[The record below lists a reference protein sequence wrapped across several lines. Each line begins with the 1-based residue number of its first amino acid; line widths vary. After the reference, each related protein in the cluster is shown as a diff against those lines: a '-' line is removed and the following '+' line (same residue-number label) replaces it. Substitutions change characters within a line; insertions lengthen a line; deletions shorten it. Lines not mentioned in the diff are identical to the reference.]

1 MNNDDRCFCEL
12 APLYALDLLDE
23 QEKAWVEQQ
32 AAASSDLADELADIQ
47 ATVGAISYSAES
59 VPMAADLKDRLF
71 QQLNQEPVESVRELP
86 RRRVKSQT
94 LDLSELPMGGRSSSR
109 RRSRQWLQVGGAIAA
124 LALITLL
131 VDNYRLR
138 QTTQE
143 TQAVIAALQQP
154 DTILYTLRGT
164 EKATDASGSL
174 VVNSTQKTLTI
185 LVQNLPQLPSDQTY
199 RLWAMP
205 KGSTKPSFCGQF
217 NRPAKTPTQ
226 LANSDAVCSTDVSQ
240 MLITVESA
248 TAPLVP
254 AGSLVMKSVL

>member
-23 QEKAWVEQQ
+23 QERAWVEQQ
-32 AAASSDLADELADIQ
+32 AAASSDLATELVEIQ
-47 ATVGAISYSAES
+47 ATVGAISYSAEP

-71 QQLNQEPVESVRELP
+71 QQLTQEQVEPVRELP
-86 RRRVKSQT
+86 PRQAEAQRI
-94 LDLSELPMGGRSSSR
+94 DLFELPARGRTPSR
-109 RRSRQWLQVGGAIAA
+109 RNRQWLQVGGAIAA

-143 TQAVIAALQQP
+143 TQSVIAALQQP

-164 EKATDASGSL
+164 ENATNASGSL
-174 VVNSTQKTLTI
+174 VVNPTQKTLTI
-185 LVQNLPQLPSDQTY
+185 LVQNLPQLPSDQIY

-217 NRPAKTPTQ
+217 NSLTETPTQ
-226 LANSDAVCSTDVSQ
+226 LSDSDAVCKTAVSQ
-240 MLITVESA
+240 MLITAESA

>member
-12 APLYALDLLDE
+12 APLYALNLLDE
-23 QEKAWVEQQ
+23 QEQAWVEQQ
-32 AAASSDLADELADIQ
+32 AAASSDLAMELADIQ
-47 ATVGAISYSAES
+47 ATVGAISYSAEP

-71 QQLNQEPVESVRELP
+71 QQLSQEQVEPVRELLP
-86 RRRVKSQT
+86 REATQERNVF
-94 LDLSELPMGGRSSSR
+94 ELPTRGRTASR
-109 RRSRQWLQVGGAIAA
+109 RGNRQWLQVGGAIAA
-124 LALITLL
+124 LAFITLL

-143 TQAVIAALQQP
+143 ARSVITALQQSDP
-154 DTILYTLRGT
+154 ILYTLRGT
-164 EKATDASGSL
+164 EKATNASGSL
-174 VVNSTQKTLTI
+174 VVNPSQKTLTV
-185 LVQNLPQLPSDQTY
+185 LVKNLPQLRADQTY

-217 NRPAKTPTQ
+217 NSPTETQ
-226 LANSDAVCSTDVSQ
+226 KLSNSDAVCSTTVSQ

-254 AGSLVMKSVL
+254 AGSLVMESVL